1 MMKYPEGD
9 EVNVGD
15 VIWTNGGC
23 NIRRVSRVLSNTELL
38 KSEGENEPGIMW
50 VRNINPCS
58 SPDIF
63 GFEAEADFS
72 YEGIGKLTK
81 NELKYVEYL
90 FRTLEIQLGKRIWHN
105 KNLLYYPV
113 FYRLNDAFNWFI
125 FCYDTSTNKETCYE
139 FRENEEKFYILNDKE
154 LCRKIRLM

>member
-1 MMKYPEGD
+1 MKYPEGD

-23 NIRRVSRVLSNTELL
+23 NIRRVSKVLSNTELL
-38 KSEGENEPGIMW
+38 KSESENEPGIMW

-72 YEGIGKLTK
+72 YEGIGKLSQ
-81 NELKYVEYL
+81 NELNHIEYL
-90 FRTLEIQLGKRIWHN
+90 FRALEIQLSKKIWHN

-113 FYRLNDAFNWFI
+113 FYRLRSVRNGKAPLFFLDAH
-125 FCYDTSTNKETCYE
+125 
-139 FRENEEKFYILNDKE
+139 R
-154 LCRKIRLM
+154 

>member
-1 MMKYPEGD
+1 MKYPEGD

-23 NIRRVSRVLSNTELL
+23 NIRRVSKVLSNTELL
-38 KSEGENEPGIMW
+38 KYESENEPGIMW

-72 YEGIGKLTK
+72 YEGIGKLTQK
-81 NELKYVEYL
+81 ELKHIEYL
-90 FRTLEIQLGKRIWHN
+90 FRTLEIQLSKKYGIIKI
-105 KNLLYYPV
+105 YY
-113 FYRLNDAFNWFI
+113 
-125 FCYDTSTNKETCYE
+125 T
-139 FRENEEKFYILNDKE
+139 ILFSID
-154 LCRKIRLM
+154 